1 MTRSDG
7 VRTTAL
13 RLDGRDVDH
22 RDHRPLVRAV
32 SAASVVAIVVLAQ
45 VGLVLAPS
53 QLDDR
58 PLLVLAIRP
67 TPAYLVLV
75 TNLVPPAAAVL
86 IAAVSRTLVDLAYF
100 AVARYGALPLAQ
112 RIGIGRKLSRGL
124 SGRLATRN
132 MLAATFL
139 WSSTPVVAALGLGTT
154 STSTFVAVTGMGNLA
169 TSGAFVMLGRQYSRY
184 VAPITSWVSAHGM
197 QLTIALG
204 VAVALSAALTV
215 TRRWRFGHR
224 T

>member
-1 MTRSDG
+1 MQANGLGAVTPPVD
-7 VRTTAL
+7 A
-13 RLDGRDVDH
+13 RDVDR
-22 RDHRPLVRAV
+22 RDHRPLIRAAAV
-32 SAASVVAIVVLAQ
+32 ASVLAIVVLAQ
-45 VGLVLAPS
+45 AGLVLAPS

-67 TPAYLVLV
+67 TPAFLVMV

-86 IAAVSRTLVDLAYF
+86 IAAVSRTMVDVAYF
-100 AVARYGALPLAQ
+100 SVARYGALPLAQ
-112 RIGIGRKLSRGL
+112 RVGVGRKLSRGL

-132 MLAATFL
+132 MLAVTFF
-139 WSSTPVVAALGLGTT
+139 WSSTPVVAALGLGST
-154 STSTFVAVTGMGNLA
+154 STSTFVAVTGMGNIA

-184 VAPITSWVSAHGM
+184 VAPITSWVSAHGT

-215 TRRWRFGHR
+215 TRSSKFGHR
-224 T
+224 A